1 MELRAEKVVVAE
13 DSSQVRLFKSQK
25 FYMSLLEELEE
36 AEQVHR
42 EVLMEAASQVQD
54 LAWRDQEVA
63 RQILEPGPSF
73 LQELLLL
80 AEAGERVRALDLAGE
95 REVDWLPFRAE
106 PLKVLVA
113 TVALRIR
120 EG

>member
-1 MELRAEKVVVAE
+1 MELRAEKVVAAE

-25 FYMSLLEELEE
+25 FYMSLLAELEE

-42 EVLMEAASQVQD
+42 EVSMEAASQVQD

-73 LQELLLL
+73 LQELLLPEA
-80 AEAGERVRALDLAGE
+80 AEQKVRALDPVEELA
-95 REVDWLPFRAE
+95 VD
-106 PLKVLVA
+106 
-113 TVALRIR
+113 
-120 EG
+120 